1 MGYVTAL
8 VVLQAAVAASPASY
22 HAALAEAQE
31 KQQPL
36 VVLIGAEWCPGC
48 RTMKH
53 GVLPQMSRS
62 GALKSVSFVAVD
74 TDRELD
80 LARQLMRGS
89 TIPQLIAFS
98 RMADG
103 QWHREQITGAT
114 SAAAVAA
121 LVERARK
128 NQHVSDSAPA
138 AVTADD

>member
-22 HAALAEAQE
+22 QTALAEAQE

-53 GVLPQMSRS
+53 SVLPQMSRS
-62 GALKSVSFVAVD
+62 GALSSVSFATVD
-74 TDRELD
+74 TDRDLD

-89 TIPQLIAFS
+89 SIPQLIAFS
-98 RMADG
+98 RTADG
-103 QWHREQITGAT
+103 QWHREQIIGAT
-114 SAAAVAA
+114 SPAAVAA

-128 NQHVSDSAPA
+128 NQQPISSTPA
-138 AVTADD
+138 AVAADD